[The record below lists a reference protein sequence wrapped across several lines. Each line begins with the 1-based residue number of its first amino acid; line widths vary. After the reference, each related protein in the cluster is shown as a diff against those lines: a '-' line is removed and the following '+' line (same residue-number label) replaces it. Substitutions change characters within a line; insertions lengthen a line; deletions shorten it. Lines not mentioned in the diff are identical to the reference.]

1 MVPAPLLIGVPATN
15 TSPESKSF
23 TVTLKG
29 PGPAAA
35 LSISIVKKPVA
46 TRAGS
51 VVFLGRQVVY

>member
-1 MVPAPLLIGVPATN
+1 MVAPAPLVIGVPDTN
-15 TSPESKSF
+15 TSAVSKSF

-35 LSISIVKKPVA
+35 LSISMVKKPVA

-51 VVFLGRQVVY
+51 VLFLGRQVV